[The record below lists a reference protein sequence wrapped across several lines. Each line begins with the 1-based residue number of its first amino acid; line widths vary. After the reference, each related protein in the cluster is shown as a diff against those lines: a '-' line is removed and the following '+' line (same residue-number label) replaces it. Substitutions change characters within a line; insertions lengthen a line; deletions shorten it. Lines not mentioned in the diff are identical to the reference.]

1 MNLKALTVRPALFV
15 GMLALAFA
23 GPVLAQQQ
31 PSSGLGSSW
40 PTDAPDVSSMP
51 GFHAYAW
58 VKAGVK
64 YVQINDAA
72 GNVLVAVA
80 TSNGDFLA
88 LPMGRSAKDLQV
100 PQDGST
106 PDDSGSGVTVYQDD
120 TVQLT
125 ATPQSDGVMMF
136 KAVSKCTNPVECTTH
151 VNSN

>member
-1 MNLKALTVRPALFV
+1 MKRKGLTVRSTLLV
-15 GMLALAFA
+15 SMLALAFA

-40 PTDAPDVSSMP
+40 PTDAPDVSRMP

-72 GNVLVAVA
+72 GNVLVALA
-80 TSNGDFLA
+80 TSDGDFLA
-88 LPMGRSAKDLQV
+88 LPMGRSARHLQT

-106 PDDSGSGVTVYQDD
+106 PTNPDSGVTVYQDD
-120 TVQLT
+120 TVQVT
-125 ATPQSDGVMMF
+125 ATPQSDGVMQF
-136 KAVSKCTNPVECTTH
+136 NAVSKCTNPVECTTH